1 MFGIGF
7 TELLLIA
14 IIAILFL
21 GPDKLPETMIQIAKF
36 IKGVKKT
43 VGEAKASL
51 EEEMKIADLKEE
63 ALNYKRQLDE
73 AANELQNFKNIEL
86 DDLNEIVYD
95 EPVKPASAAKDP
107 YAQAPREIPEHSEEK
122 PVVEPKRETVTF
134 TKKTQQTETEV
145 QEETLQTTSETPDQ
159 SSETV
164 SQKKNTTD
172 KNHTKGNN

>member
-73 AANELQNFKNIEL
+73 AASELQNFKNIEL

-95 EPVKPASAAKDP
+95 EPAKPSSVAKDP
-107 YAQAPREIPEHSEEK
+107 YAQAPREIPEPFEEQ

-134 TKKTQQTETEV
+134 TKKAQHSETED
-145 QEETLQTTSETPDQ
+145 QEEILQAKHKSN
-159 SSETV
+159 S
-164 SQKKNTTD
+164 KKTEKAPPKKSKTN
-172 KNHTKGNN
+172 KNNTKGNN